1 MATLLVSSPGGHFR
15 ELWMLADRLDVP
27 RPFTWM
33 TPQSPQSD
41 AFLTPD
47 NHVPIPYSP
56 SRDLKTLGA
65 IRGVVKRVLDHRCD
79 IDVVVSTGSV
89 PAVPVFLEARRRRVE
104 CIYIESAA
112 RTRQP
117 SLTGRL
123 VHAIPG
129 VRLFAQYDGW
139 SRRRWRYA
147 GSVWDGF
154 RAAPEADS
162 DAPAIE
168 KVVVTVGV
176 ESYSFRRAFE
186 RLVEILPASADVLW
200 QSGVTDTDG
209 LGIHASRWVP
219 TAELMAAI
227 AQADV
232 VVCHA
237 GVGSALTAL
246 SAGKCPV
253 LLPREARYGEHVDDH
268 QFEVAGLLAARG
280 LAVTRR
286 VGVLDLDDLAQ
297 AGAANVGT
305 VPAESMHVRSAAP
318 HARRGRGTT

>member
-15 ELWMLADRLDVP
+15 ELLMLAERLDVP

-33 TPQSPQSD
+33 TPRSPQSE
-41 AFLTPD
+41 AFLTPE

-65 IRGVVKRVLDHRCD
+65 IRGVVKSFLDDRSD

-89 PAVPVFLEARRRRVE
+89 PAVPVFLEARRRRIE
-104 CIYIESAA
+104 CIYVESAA
-112 RTRQP
+112 RTMEP

-123 VHAIPG
+123 VQVIPG
-129 VRLFAQYDGW
+129 VRLFAQYEGW
-139 SRRRWRYA
+139 SNHRWRYA

-154 RAAPEADS
+154 RAAGEDDAD
-162 DAPAIE
+162 AGAVR

-186 RLVEILPASADVLW
+186 RLVEILPVSAEVLW

-209 LGIHASRWVP
+209 LGIQASRWVQG
-219 TAELMAAI
+219 AKLEEAI
-227 AQADV
+227 GQADV
-232 VVCHA
+232 VVSHA

-268 QFEVAGLLAARG
+268 QFEVAGLLAERR

-286 VGVLDLDDLAQ
+286 VDALALEDLAHAAAASVVAVP
-297 AGAANVGT
+297 AGAL
-305 VPAESMHVRSAAP
+305 HLRSAATE
-318 HARRGRGTT
+318 AKRWRMTS